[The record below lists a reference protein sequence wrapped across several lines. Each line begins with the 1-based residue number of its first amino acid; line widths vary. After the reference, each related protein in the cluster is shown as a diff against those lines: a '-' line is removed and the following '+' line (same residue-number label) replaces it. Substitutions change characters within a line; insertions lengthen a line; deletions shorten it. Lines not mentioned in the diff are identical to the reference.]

1 MNIGLFGID
10 FSHSK
15 GDFCIRRAFTHYTV
29 CSFDTD
35 FLYEKDGILAEGKK
49 GDLLIMEPGYIVY
62 HGPRKDAKEGFVND
76 WLQVGGKDFANLLS
90 RYPLPTNIAF
100 PIGKSYPLRPFLE
113 QIQAEFRCPEDGRAE
128 IITSILT
135 QMIISLY
142 RAWRHYHAQP
152 VDRSIH
158 VVAEAVSQDPGHPW
172 HLPELADLSGYSV
185 SRFSELFRTQ
195 YGYSPTQFV
204 LRQRINLAKQYL
216 LSGQASVSYIAEV
229 CGFQSANYFCKYFK
243 QVVGCPP
250 SQYLVYHDTLA
261 ANSTKE
267 RQ

>member
-1 MNIGLFGID
+1 MNIGIFGID
-10 FSHSK
+10 FPHPK
-15 GDFCIRRAFTHYTV
+15 GDFCIRMVAPHYTV
-29 CSFDTD
+29 CSFDTP
-35 FLYEKDGILAEGKK
+35 FLYEKDGVLAEGKK
-49 GDLLIMEPGYIVY
+49 GDLLIMEPGQIVY
-62 HGPRKDAKEGFVND
+62 HGPRKDATEGFVND
-76 WLQVGGKDFANLLS
+76 WVQIRGDDFGLLLQ
-90 RYPLPTNIAF
+90 RYPLPLNTAF
-100 PIGKSYPLRPFLE
+100 RIGKTYPLRPYLE
-113 QIQAEFRCPEDGRAE
+113 QLQAEYRCPEDGREE
-128 IITSILT
+128 IISSILT
-135 QMIISLY
+135 QMLINLY
-142 RAWRHYHAQP
+142 RAYRHYHAQP
-152 VDRSIH
+152 TDRSVH
-158 VVAEAVSQDPGHPW
+158 VVADAVSQDPGHPW
-172 HLPELADLSGYSV
+172 RLPEMAAMSGYSV
-185 SRFSELFRTQ
+185 SRFSELFRAQ